1 MAKKIEIGEQYS
13 LSLKDYHE
21 DTLLML
27 AGYKGWKGETNWRW
41 VRTQPHYIPKL
52 PHKCSKYTLF

>member
-27 AGYKGWKGETNWRW
+27 AEDTLLMLAGYKGWKGETN
-41 VRTQPHYIPKL
+41 
-52 PHKCSKYTLF
+52 